1 MSREV
6 VERVFDPFFTTKKPG
21 EGTGMGL
28 AVVHGIIKNHKGAI
42 TVYSEMGKGT
52 TFNVFL
58 PRIPGETR
66 PEAGSVES
74 IPTGKERILV
84 VDDEEPQLQSVTRML
99 EKLGYKIVAKS
110 DSLEALD
117 VFRAES
123 GEFDLVI
130 TDQTMPKMTGDKLA
144 RSILII
150 RPDIPVI
157 LCTGFSEVI
166 DAEEAK
172 GMGIREFCDETIYR
186 ERNGGESQEGSGKV
200 AKTI

>member
-1 MSREV
+1 
-6 VERVFDPFFTTKKPG
+6 
-21 EGTGMGL
+21 
-28 AVVHGIIKNHKGAI
+28 
-42 TVYSEMGKGT
+42 MGKGT

-66 PEAGSVES
+66 PVAGSVES

-84 VDDEEPQLQSVTRML
+84 VDDEEPQLQSVARML
-99 EKLGYKIVAKS
+99 EKLGYNVVAKS

-144 RSILII
+144 RSILSI

-172 GMGIREFCDETIYR
+172 GMGIREFAMKPFTVR
-186 ERNGGESQEGSGKV
+186 EMAEKVRKALGK
-200 AKTI
+200 